1 MVDLRIEKRNG
12 AMVWKQEIKKL
23 EKDTVVRVDDGCVA
37 LCFAGGVNVGEF
49 RDGQNELLNQ
59 GGRLSKQYKKANF
72 SFIVF
77 NREKPASVKWGVGKT
92 PVTYEDRKLGGIALS
107 ISAYGHCDVVI
118 HDASKLWSKMPSEY
132 TEDNM
137 VEAEEIESFIQKEII
152 AKVAPIL
159 SKELNRIGDYTKV
172 TAAINDLSRAIT
184 FQMPDLQHMG
194 LHLEKVVI
202 EGLKFT
208 DESEEIIEKHKESK
222 VAKLDTDIAHERA
235 EQLKSVLD
243 AVSGR
248 EDR

>member
-12 AMVWKQEIKKL
+12 AMIWKQEIKKL
-23 EKDTVVRVDDGCVA
+23 EKDMRISVDDDCVA
-37 LCFAGGVNVGEF
+37 LCLVGGMVLDEYRAGE
-49 RDGQNELLNQ
+49 RRMLNE
-59 GGRLSKQYKKANF
+59 GGRLSKQYKKSNF

-118 HDASKLWSKMPSEY
+118 HDASKLWAKMPSEY
-132 TEDNM
+132 TEDDV
-137 VEAEEIESFIQKEII
+137 VEASEIESFIQKEII

-159 SKELNRIGDYTKV
+159 SKELNKIGDYTKV
-172 TAAINDLSRAIT
+172 TAAINDLNSVIT
-184 FQMPDLQHMG
+184 YAMPDLESMG
-194 LHLEKVVI
+194 LHVEKVVI